1 MQVSRIQQQNSTNFK
16 SIEFTKSA
24 LEVLKERRNTP
35 ETRKVTELFAEK
47 MQKMN
52 TYYDVLIKKADLQNN
67 KNTLLEGQIIPK
79 NISALADVRTFKVT
93 ETNDTLVKQGVNGF
107 FKSVYSKLKDET
119 SKLNRM
125 FGKADINEHEVSP
138 ELIKKLTNRIN
149 INEPTPPSYIKFVSE
164 NKVFKD

>member
-79 NISALADVRTFKVT
+79 I
-93 ETNDTLVKQGVNGF
+93 LV
-107 FKSVYSKLKDET
+107 L
-119 SKLNRM
+119 LLM
-125 FGKADINEHEVSP
+125 
-138 ELIKKLTNRIN
+138 
-149 INEPTPPSYIKFVSE
+149 
-164 NKVFKD
+164 